1 MLSRRA
7 FLASTASLAV
17 TVGITGSK
25 AAMGPNDKFDLL
37 SRAATCSIPV
47 SHCAG
52 DATSA
57 FGMALS
63 KR

>member
-17 TVGITGSK
+17 TAGITGTQ

-37 SRAATCSIPV
+37 VKGMCSIPV
-47 SHCAG
+47 SRYAAA
-52 DATSA
+52 ATSVYGSA
-57 FGMALS
+57 
-63 KR
+63 